1 MQEKEQKK
9 SPIKQRILSFVDY
22 LGISKREFYAK
33 TGISR
38 GTLESNTGITEDI
51 ITKFIATYP
60 YIHISWLITG
70 TGEMLQETENNII
83 DKKKSSL
90 HVIEKTNQNEQ
101 NKVQS
106 ITNNFYTNEN
116 LQKWL
121 TFLIA
126 NLNKENE
133 YNGYLPLFLK
143 LNYIVM
149 AFNRYLPE
157 TQFNEIYQSYLI
169 TQDEG
174 TLLKQFPSVITNI
187 IDTSEQLTSYETEI
201 NQIYNL
207 TKEIAKKVGIIR
219 K

>member
-1 MQEKEQKK
+1 MDKK
-9 SPIKQRILSFVDY
+9 SRLLALIEYFGNKKTSQFAKLIGVAPSTISTWLFRNTFDY
-22 LGISKREFYAK
+22 DLIFSKCENISA
-33 TGISR
+33 
-38 GTLESNTGITEDI
+38 
-51 ITKFIATYP
+51 
-60 YIHISWLITG
+60 SWLLTG
-70 TGEMLQETENNII
+70 KGEMLIKNENSNTE
-83 DKKKSSL
+83 
-90 HVIEKTNQNEQ
+90 
-101 NKVQS
+101 QS
-106 ITNNFYTNEN
+106 IISNEPPQEPTIKEPLVNNTFYSDEK
-116 LQKWL
+116 LQQWL

-133 YNGYLPLFLK
+133 YNGYLPLFFK

-149 AFNRYLPE
+149 VFNRYLPQ

-174 TLLKQFPSVITNI
+174 TLLKQFPSVITKI
-187 IDTSEQLTSYETEI
+187 LETSEQLTSYETEI

>member
-1 MQEKEQKK
+1 MDKK
-9 SPIKQRILSFVDY
+9 SRLLALIEYFGNKKTSQFAKLIGVAPSTISTWLFRNTFDY
-22 LGISKREFYAK
+22 DLIFSKCENISA
-33 TGISR
+33 
-38 GTLESNTGITEDI
+38 
-51 ITKFIATYP
+51 
-60 YIHISWLITG
+60 SWLLTG
-70 TGEMLQETENNII
+70 KGEMLIKNENSNTE
-83 DKKKSSL
+83 
-90 HVIEKTNQNEQ
+90 
-101 NKVQS
+101 QS
-106 ITNNFYTNEN
+106 IISNEPPQEPTIKEPLVNNTFYSDEK
-116 LQKWL
+116 LQQWL

-133 YNGYLPLFLK
+133 YNGYLPLFFK

-149 AFNRYLPE
+149 VFNRYLPQ

-174 TLLKQFPSVITNI
+174 TLLKQFPSVITKI
-187 IDTSEQLTSYETEI
+187 LDTSEQLTNYETEI